1 MTSRVSKF
9 TLEIVF
15 ESKEIEA
22 DYNRGLSK
30 QHGITCVDTGLEHTV
45 ERLKREIEQHDHP

>member
-30 QHGITCVDTGLEHTV
+30 
-45 ERLKREIEQHDHP
+45 